1 MNGKKT
7 KMNRGVKRA
16 LIIGGTIVGAISIA
30 LIIAFFPSCENE
42 NRSTNPNNDINVEVP
57 DTDNYTVSTDEITD
71 YNYENMT
78 KEELIKVVEEKDEKI
93 AELEN
98 EVEELTILAE
108 QTTNAIVPPSVPN
121 NSGNS
126 NSSLDDDDEDS
137 SSSSSSSNS
146 SSGSSSSD
154 NDSSDNS
161 SSGSN
166 SSGNSSSSSNSS
178 SDDKKPETSDTG
190 L

>member
-1 MNGKKT
+1 MSGKKI
-7 KMNRGVKRA
+7 KMNKGVKRA

-30 LIIAFFPSCENE
+30 LIIAFFPSCENDS
-42 NRSTNPNNDINVEVP
+42 RSTNPNSELNVEVP
-57 DTDNYTVSTDEITD
+57 DGNDLTVSTDEITD
-71 YNYENMT
+71 YNYEDMT
-78 KEELIKVVEEKDEKI
+78 KEELIKVIEEKDEKI

-121 NSGNS
+121 NSGS
-126 NSSLDDDDEDS
+126 NSSSDDDDDEP

-146 SSGSSSSD
+146 GSSGSSSSG
-154 NDSSDNS
+154 NS
-161 SSGSN
+161 SSGGN
-166 SSGNSSSSSNSS
+166 SSGNSNSSSSGNSS